1 MREIVIIPLLLFL
14 FIAGMFH
21 PAAVS
26 AEPMSEEEFRERM
39 FTVEPRGYIQEDPLP
54 RMHALNLVNALGRDD
69 LLVLQRAMDH
79 VFPSI
84 IRAVTF
90 KPKPTP
96 FPIIFSEAIDAA
108 LMRLD
113 YNPAAP
119 KDKAFVGMLLLNLA
133 YGLGPGDAFVRERL
147 AEMSPPE
154 MENLRRDLAKMIQED
169 RREFSARAGFRTYS
183 APEIY
188 VANVLD
194 RFLEYSLNGFSYD
207 LMLEGRFTKLDSHL
221 DRNLS
226 GEVLFT
232 YTFETRSGQVYDK
245 VGPDCEILFSPRYGY
260 LLNFQ
265 DTVRIYV
272 GVLTHPYD
280 KEFVRRYVY
289 KMELLSE

>member
-1 MREIVIIPLLLFL
+1 MREIVILPLLLFML
-14 FIAGMFH
+14 TAGLFH
-21 PAAVS
+21 PASVS
-26 AEPMSEEEFRERM
+26 AEPMSEEQFRERM
-39 FTVEPRGYIQEDPLP
+39 FTVELRGYIQEDPLP
-54 RMHALNLVNALGRDD
+54 RMHALNLVNTLGRDD

-84 IRAVTF
+84 LRFANF
-90 KPKPTP
+90 KPTP

-108 LMRLD
+108 LLRLD

-119 KDKAFVGMLLLNLA
+119 KDKTFVRMLLLNLA

-154 MENLRRDLAKMIQED
+154 MENLRRDLAKMIQENG
-169 RREFSARAGFRTYS
+169 RELSARAGFRTYS

-188 VANVLD
+188 AARILD
-194 RFLEYSLNGFSYD
+194 EFLEDRLGGLHYD
-207 LMLEGRFTKLDSHL
+207 LVLEGRFTKLDSHL
-221 DRNLS
+221 ERNLN
-226 GEVLFT
+226 GGVIFT
-232 YTFETRSGQVYDK
+232 YTFETRSGQVYEN
-245 VGPDCEILFSPRYGY
+245 VRPVREALFSPRYGY
-260 LLNFQ
+260 ILNFQ

-272 GVLTHPYD
+272 GVLTLPYD

>member
-14 FIAGMFH
+14 FTAGLFH
-21 PAAVS
+21 SVPVS
-26 AEPMSEEEFRERM
+26 AEPETEEQFRERM

-84 IRAVTF
+84 LRFANF
-90 KPKPTP
+90 KPTP

-108 LMRLD
+108 LLRLD
-113 YNPAAP
+113 YNPATP
-119 KDKAFVGMLLLNLA
+119 KDKTFVRTLLLNLA

-154 MENLRRDLAKMIQED
+154 MENLRRDLAKMIQQD

-188 VANVLD
+188 ATNVLD

-221 DRNLS
+221 ERTFK
-226 GEVLFT
+226 GGVIFT
-232 YTFETRSGQVYDK
+232 YTFETRSGQVYEK
-245 VGPDCEILFSPRYGY
+245 VSPDCEILFSPRYGY

-272 GVLTHPYD
+272 GVLTSRYG
-280 KEFVRRYVY
+280 EELLGRYVY

>member
-1 MREIVIIPLLLFL
+1 MRKIVILPLLLSMFVAGL
-14 FIAGMFH
+14 FN
-21 PAAVS
+21 PASVS
-26 AEPMSEEEFRERM
+26 AERMNEEQFRESM
-39 FTVEPRGYIQEDPLP
+39 FTVEVRSYIQEDPLP
-54 RMHALNLVNALGRDD
+54 RMHALGLVNTLNRDD

-84 IRAVTF
+84 VRPATF
-90 KPKPTP
+90 KPTP

-119 KDKAFVGMLLLNLA
+119 KDKAFVRMLLLNYA

-169 RREFSARAGFRTYS
+169 GREFSVRAGFRTYS

-188 VANVLD
+188 AANVLD
-194 RFLEYSLNGFSYD
+194 WFLEDRLVGFSYD
-207 LMLEGRFTKLDSHL
+207 LVLEGRFIKLDSHL
-221 DRNLS
+221 ERNLE
-226 GEVLFT
+226 GGVIFT
-232 YTFETRSGQVYDK
+232 YTFETRSGQVYEK
-245 VGPDCEILFSPRYGY
+245 VSPVCRTLVSPRYGY
-260 LLNFQ
+260 ILNFQ

-272 GVLTHPYD
+272 GVLTSRYG
-280 KEFVRRYVY
+280 EELLGRYVH

>member
-1 MREIVIIPLLLFL
+1 MRKIVILPLLLSMFAAGL
-14 FIAGMFH
+14 FN
-21 PAAVS
+21 PASVS
-26 AEPMSEEEFRERM
+26 AEPMNEERFRERM
-39 FTVEPRGYIQEDPLP
+39 FTVEVRSYIQEDPLP
-54 RMHALNLVNALGRDD
+54 RMHALGLVNTLNRDD

-84 IRAVTF
+84 LRPATF
-90 KPKPTP
+90 KPTP

-119 KDKAFVGMLLLNLA
+119 KDKAFVRMLLLNYA

-169 RREFSARAGFRTYS
+169 GREFSARAGFRTYS

-188 VANVLD
+188 AANVLD
-194 RFLEYSLNGFSYD
+194 WFLEGRLGGFSYD
-207 LMLEGRFTKLDSHL
+207 LVLEGRFTKLDSHL
-221 DRNLS
+221 ERNLE
-226 GEVLFT
+226 GGVIFT
-232 YTFETRSGQVYDK
+232 YTFETRSGQVYEK
-245 VGPDCEILFSPRYGY
+245 VSPGCRTLASPRYGY
-260 LLNFQ
+260 ILNFQ

-272 GVLTHPYD
+272 GVLTSRYG
-280 KEFVRRYVY
+280 EELLGRYVH